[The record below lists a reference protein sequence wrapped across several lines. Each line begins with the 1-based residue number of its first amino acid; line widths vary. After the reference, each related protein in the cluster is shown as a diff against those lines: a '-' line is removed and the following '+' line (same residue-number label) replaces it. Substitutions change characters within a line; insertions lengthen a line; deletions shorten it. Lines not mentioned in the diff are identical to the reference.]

1 LRCGGYDK
9 QPVFVVSTPD
19 TRRAAYSVS
28 INPHTSESSWQRDR
42 RSQLSTEDTSLRLLA
57 RPEDERRCI
66 NLFWEAFFPSGSPI
80 TTSAIRSYT
89 CTWTESAR
97 KLSTEDDSLR
107 YSLWANCL
115 LVMGKRHGTP
125 WMLRESSRSY
135 GKALACL
142 KRSLSMPPLS
152 KRDSL
157 IATVK
162 LLNMFEVRGLL
173 TTTFWTQNQHMLIP
187 PPLHSFYLSPTMAKR
202 PIDHRPDSNTMQGR
216 LPCSLPGLRQLTL
229 TAMHT
234 TYLPMRE

>member
-1 LRCGGYDK
+1 MQCKKVGLRCGGYDK
-9 QPVFVVSTPD
+9 QPVFVMSTPD
-19 TRRAAYSVS
+19 TRRVAYSVN

-42 RSQLSTEDTSLRLLA
+42 RSHLSTEATSLRLLA

-66 NLFWEAFFPSGSPI
+66 NLFWESFFPSGSPI
-80 TTSAIRSYT
+80 TTSAVRSYT

-115 LVMGKRHGTP
+115 LVTGKRHGTA

-142 KRSLSMPPLS
+142 RRSLSMPPLS
-152 KRDSL
+152 TRDSL

-162 LLNMFEVRGLL
+162 LLNMFEVRGLRVM
-173 TTTFWTQNQHMLIP
+173 TFWIRNQHVLISP
-187 PPLHSFYLSPTMAKR
+187 TLHSFYLSRTMAKR
-202 PIDHRPDSNTMQGR
+202 PGEHRTDSNTMQER
-216 LPCSLPGLRQLTL
+216 LPCSLPGLQ
-229 TAMHT
+229 
-234 TYLPMRE
+234 